1 MIRILAAIS
10 FAVSGFFAAT
20 IEKYNQ
26 GLCVFEYIKPNV
38 VTYLRD
44 LHGVSS
50 DDYVM
55 VGLCGWVAVFFGIVL
70 YFVKNKILFTTILL
84 FAFGLELMLLNMID
98 TVPYK
103 TVLYDSIFQC
113 NNWSVL
119 GWFLMQV
126 ITMVLT
132 VIYLARNN
140 YADW

>member
-1 MIRILAAIS
+1 
-10 FAVSGFFAAT
+10 
-20 IEKYNQ
+20 
-26 GLCVFEYIKPNV
+26 
-38 VTYLRD
+38 
-44 LHGVSS
+44 
-50 DDYVM
+50 M